1 MGNKDKGGKNTKT
14 VASKDL
20 KQKRQDKKAKRAAT
34 DAKQKRTT

>member
-20 KQKRQDKKAKRAAT
+20 KQKRLDKKAKRTAAET
-34 DAKQKRTT
+34 KRRTV